1 MDGSVG
7 ISAEEEA
14 VDKVFIKEES
24 QKLSPDNE
32 VVKQN
37 KDVEPESLQNQQP
50 SLFDEHIETQNNQ
63 ISQEDSTANVYQT
76 ERVRIIIDPVSYT
89 HLTLPTKA

>member
-37 KDVEPESLQNQQP
+37 KDVEPESLQN
-50 SLFDEHIETQNNQ
+50 
-63 ISQEDSTANVYQT
+63 
-76 ERVRIIIDPVSYT
+76 
-89 HLTLPTKA
+89 

>member
-32 VVKQN
+32 VDKQN

-50 SLFDEHIETQNNQ
+50 SLFDEHIETQYNQ

-76 ERVRIIIDPVSYT
+76 ERVRIIIDLSRYEN
-89 HLTLPTKA
+89 